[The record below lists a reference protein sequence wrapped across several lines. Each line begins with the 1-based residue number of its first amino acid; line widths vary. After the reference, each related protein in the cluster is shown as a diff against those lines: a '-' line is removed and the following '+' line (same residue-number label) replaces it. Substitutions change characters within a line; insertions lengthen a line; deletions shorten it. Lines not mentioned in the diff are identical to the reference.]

1 MIFTYVLA
9 YLPPSNS
16 SYTKKLDVDLI
27 ELIEKDISC
36 FKQKGDVLICGDLN
50 ARTSTETDFI
60 VNDSSFHLP
69 LFDSCKPDDQI
80 MFRKNMDENTDER
93 GKGIVD
99 LCISNQLR
107 IVNGRF
113 IGDLLGQYTCFNSHG
128 QSTVDYLISN
138 EELMNQLLYF
148 KVSDFISDK
157 QDKFKLAPIPFKW
170 DENSGH
176 KLQLALNSG
185 EVKNMIKSFIE
196 NDIPDSQPADIIN
209 KKAEDL
215 NTIFF
220 TAAKNSLFRPRLKTC
235 HRKKT
240 KKK

>member
-107 IVNGRF
+107 IINRRF

-157 QDKFKLAPIPFKW
+157 QDKLKLAPIPFKW

-185 EVKNMIKSFIE
+185 EVKNMIKSFY
-196 NDIPDSQPADIIN
+196 
-209 KKAEDL
+209 
-215 NTIFF
+215 
-220 TAAKNSLFRPRLKTC
+220 
-235 HRKKT
+235 
-240 KKK
+240 